1 MWKYNPNSKVW
12 NRTVIIGSTRTE
24 FSISYDENLRF
35 HYLNWEFN
43 GEKKEKTLH
52 VTDID
57 SAQEIANAYISIK
70 F

>member
-1 MWKYNPNSKVW
+1 MWKYKSKTW
-12 NRTVIIGSTRTE
+12 NRTLQTEFYSIE

-35 HYLNWEFN
+35 HYLNWEVN
-43 GEKKEKTLH
+43 GDKKEKTLH

-57 SAQEIANAYISIK
+57 SAKEIADAYISIK

>member
-1 MWKYNPNSKVW
+1 MWKYNPNLKVW
-12 NRTVIIGSTRTE
+12 NRTVRIGFCATE

-35 HYLNWEFN
+35 HYLNWEVN

-57 SAQEIANAYISIK
+57 SAKEIADAYISIK